1 MRISALRCAVV
12 HRAYDGSVRNT
23 RHAWHG
29 KNYVLV
35 QVESDDGGRG
45 LGEMYCD
52 GGGSPEVALA
62 VLRDEVGPHL
72 LGLDARRPAAVTAA
86 LREHYALSARGGVAS
101 MAISAVDMALWDM
114 VGRRLGCPVYQLL
127 GGREA
132 DVPVYASGGMYGAGR
147 TPSALAEEMHEAQRS
162 GLRGAKIKVGAAAWA
177 DEDVERVARVREAI
191 GPEAPLMVDAM
202 FAPTLPQAVAL
213 ARALAPFGLHF
224 LEAPTDSRDVQGW
237 AEIHRLT
244 GVDLA
249 GPELSDDVQL
259 MRALLETRA
268 ISYLQFDVTIAG
280 GLSQGRD
287 LAALAR
293 AHWRDITLHCAAS
306 AVATAASAHLA
317 AAVGHCDGLEF
328 HVMHDGL
335 RDRLWACDWKLREGR
350 LVIPDR
356 PGLGIDLGDEE
367 RHLLEMDTCCVD

>member
-1 MRISALRCAVV
+1 MRIQALRCAAV
-12 HRAYDGSVRNT
+12 HRAYDGSTRNT

-35 QVESDDGGRG
+35 QLETEDGLRG

-62 VLRDEVGPHL
+62 ILRGEVGPRV
-72 LGLDARRPAAVTAA
+72 LGGDARRPSAVTSA

-101 MAISAVDMALWDM
+101 MAISAVDMALWDLM
-114 VGRRLGCPVYQLL
+114 GRRLGCPVYQLL

-132 DVPVYASGGMYGAGR
+132 DVPVYASGGMYGPDR
-147 TPSALAEEMHEAQRS
+147 TPVVLAEEMRAAQRY
-162 GLRGAKIKVGAAAWA
+162 GLRGAKIKVGAGCVE
-177 DEDVERVARVREAI
+177 EDVERVARVREGI
-191 GPEAPLMVDAM
+191 GPAAPLMADAM
-202 FAPTLPQAVAL
+202 FSPTLPGAVAL

-224 LEAPTDSRDVQGW
+224 LEAPTDALDVQGW
-237 AEIHRLT
+237 AEIHRLS
-244 GVDLA
+244 GIDLA
-249 GPELSDDVQL
+249 GPELSDDAQL
-259 MRALLETRA
+259 MRRLLEARA
-268 ISYLQFDVTIAG
+268 IAYLQFDVTIAG
-280 GLSQGRD
+280 GIGQGRE

-317 AAVGHCDGLEF
+317 AGVGHCDGLEF

-335 RDRLWACDWKLREGR
+335 RDRLWACGWKLSEGR
-350 LVIPDR
+350 LRIPDR
-356 PGLGIDLGDEE
+356 PGLGIELGDDEL
-367 RHLLEMDTCCVD
+367 HLLEMDTCCVG